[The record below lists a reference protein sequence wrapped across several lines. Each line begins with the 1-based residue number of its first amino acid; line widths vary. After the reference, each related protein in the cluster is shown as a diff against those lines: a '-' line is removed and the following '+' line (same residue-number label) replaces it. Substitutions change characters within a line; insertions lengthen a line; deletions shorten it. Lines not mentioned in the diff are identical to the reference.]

1 LSEIEGKQI
10 GGMSVIDFLTAVVS
24 SSVQIKVSDIH
35 VRADSPVMI
44 RVDGSIR
51 AMKGSPILRANDVEL
66 LVELMLGDQ
75 DPAEYLRTH
84 QFDTAIADKNG

>member
-1 LSEIEGKQI
+1 MSEIEGKQI

-51 AMKGSPILRANDVEL
+51 AM
-66 LVELMLGDQ
+66 
-75 DPAEYLRTH
+75 
-84 QFDTAIADKNG
+84 